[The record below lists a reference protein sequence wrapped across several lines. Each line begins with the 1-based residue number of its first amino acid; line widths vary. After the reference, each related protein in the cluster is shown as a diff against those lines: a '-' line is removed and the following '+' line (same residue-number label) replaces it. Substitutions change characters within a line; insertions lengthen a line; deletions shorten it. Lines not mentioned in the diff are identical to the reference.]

1 MHTRVCEGGPSQAAL
16 RKEKVIMSKE
26 EFLTA
31 LRDEG
36 YNADY
41 SSIGIPTVY
50 VDAAE
55 NISATS
61 RQLRKFAG
69 KLGYFQSYG
78 IMPAPKVK
86 ASEAV

>member
-1 MHTRVCEGGPSQAAL
+1 
-16 RKEKVIMSKE
+16 MSKE

-36 YNADY
+36 SNADF
-41 SSIGIPTVY
+41 SSIGIPTLFVETA
-50 VDAAE
+50 D
-55 NISATS
+55 NIAGTS

-86 ASEAV
+86 ILESI